1 MNLPLCRGFLIVIS
15 LCDLFWRFWLLKAV
29 VFLVIMCVINVGSG
43 SEIFRFCSVLIYVS
57 ATNVLLAEK
66 SLRLMRFVLLKNT

>member
-29 VFLVIMCVINVGSG
+29 VFLVIMCVMNVGSG
-43 SEIFRFCSVLIYVS
+43 SGIFRFCSVLIYVS
-57 ATNVLLAEK
+57 ATDLFLAEK
-66 SLRLMRFVLLKNT
+66 SLRFDEICAT